1 MAGHLWTSIF
11 CQREA
16 GMWLQERKR
25 ELAQASFERRR
36 PEEQQ
41 AARIADVRLLMDL

>member
-1 MAGHLWTSIF
+1 MGRVLVGASAE
-11 CQREA
+11 RA
-16 GMWLQERKR
+16 VQERKR

-41 AARIADVRLLMDL
+41 AARIADVRLLMDV

>member
-1 MAGHLWTSIF
+1 
-11 CQREA
+11 
-16 GMWLQERKR
+16 MWLQERKR